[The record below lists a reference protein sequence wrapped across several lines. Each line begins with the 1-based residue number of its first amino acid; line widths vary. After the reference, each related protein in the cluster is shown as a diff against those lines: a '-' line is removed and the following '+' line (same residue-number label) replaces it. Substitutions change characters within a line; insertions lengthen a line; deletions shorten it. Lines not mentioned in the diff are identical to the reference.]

1 MGGGRFLLTGAFRT
15 LPIQFVLH
23 CRIADRIATADTP
36 SYQST
41 DNYRHSDYQGVQT
54 NIDIANTN
62 VTGTNVTTSDNS
74 YTINMM
80 SEAQDN
86 EENINLPATT
96 SDSSSLITNNAV
108 GEQSPIA
115 VSPSRSF
122 ETCPQ
127 QKANSASL
135 RTETKALQPTQI
147 VLEGNN
153 KVSVIKVGERTMT
166 DAYKMQ

>member
-1 MGGGRFLLTGAFRT
+1 
-15 LPIQFVLH
+15 
-23 CRIADRIATADTP
+23 
-36 SYQST
+36 
-41 DNYRHSDYQGVQT
+41 
-54 NIDIANTN
+54 
-62 VTGTNVTTSDNS
+62 
-74 YTINMM
+74 MM

-108 GEQSPIA
+108 GEQSPIG

-135 RTETKALQPTQI
+135 RTETKALQSTQI